1 MPVGQSSMCYREH
14 EEKTGGLLEDPLPPW
29 ILCSIIFLFDTLL
42 PPGAFS
48 SRLQKAFLFASLSCP
63 GENGLVDLQNSP
75 WLQSLWTPLR
85 KIMVFQRTG
94 AEAILACQARISKNS
109 HQGCD
114 CRNFFFFQFCAP
126 ASNHL
131 FTCSV
136 SWLDIFFFNE
146 TFTRCIWQTI
156 CRSYLFSASK
166 DSQAPIKSS
175 RPLLF
180 PSLFLATWC
189 PVRPIFD
196 CSGFYL

>member
-1 MPVGQSSMCYREH
+1 
-14 EEKTGGLLEDPLPPW
+14 
-29 ILCSIIFLFDTLL
+29 
-42 PPGAFS
+42 
-48 SRLQKAFLFASLSCP
+48 
-63 GENGLVDLQNSP
+63 
-75 WLQSLWTPLR
+75 
-85 KIMVFQRTG
+85 MVFQRTG
-94 AEAILACQARISKNS
+94 AKAILACQARISKNS

-114 CRNFFFFQFCAP
+114 CRNFFFFFFLQFCAP

-136 SWLDIFFFNE
+136 SWLDFFFLNE

-196 CSGFYL
+196 CSGFYLQSYTWQNHFSWQSYALETVTDIWAMDGRAMALGLSVLHNCCVHATDLQHSTPGAVFSSSNPA